1 MRSVAAHT
9 VSYERAHRSRS
20 QRAIASLA
28 AIIAAVLSA
37 NAAHADLVPAAKPP
51 GNARP
56 AIAASAAPKAP
67 ATKPAAPVVPA
78 QPKPVE
84 TKPAAKPDEKPKA
97 PTKPA
102 DPERGEQGQ
111 RGEAAPG
118 ERRDPPRGRPFSK
131 PAEEGVAQLRFDVK
145 RRKLDNGLRVVMLVD
160 RTSPTVAVDVVYD
173 VGGRNEERGRSGFAH
188 LFEHMMF
195 QGSANVP
202 RGDHFRLVT
211 SHGGTLNGT
220 TSEDRTNYFEML
232 PSSELALGL
241 WLEADRMKSLD
252 VSQKNFENQRS
263 VVKEEYRMRVENA
276 AYVPAAIRLQELT
289 YQGYWPYEHS
299 AIGTMRDL
307 DAAEL
312 SWVRAFHQ
320 AYYAPNNAVLSIAGD
335 FDENEA
341 MALVQKYF
349 GDARPSAVP
358 KLELPP
364 VPEQTAPRS
373 AVIEDPHAKLPALF
387 EGWVIPPSAE
397 PDHYAL
403 DLAAMLLGS
412 GESSRLHRALVR
424 ERSLAV
430 EADAQTDGY
439 RGPDTFEIVVKL
451 ARGAKVDHVQKLID
465 SQIAD
470 VARLGPSDDEMKK
483 LRARKK
489 AQFLFGLQSNFA
501 RAQELA
507 EFELYRGD
515 ATLLNSELDK
525 YLAVTKDDIK
535 RVVGK
540 YLTPNRRSVVE
551 VKPGSDSARE
561 SGGEKK

>member
-1 MRSVAAHT
+1 MRSVATTAVMT
-9 VSYERAHRSRS
+9 CAVV
-20 QRAIASLA
+20 LA
-28 AIIAAVLSA
+28 ASGAR
-37 NAAHADLVPAAKPP
+37 ADVVTAKPEQAP
-51 GNARP
+51 K
-56 AIAASAAPKAP
+56 AAAPAAPKAP
-67 ATKPAAPVVPA
+67 D
-78 QPKPVE
+78 
-84 TKPAAKPDEKPKA
+84 AKAGAPKA
-97 PTKPA
+97 PDAKA
-102 DPERGEQGQ
+102 
-111 RGEAAPG
+111 AAPATA
-118 ERRDPPRGRPFSK
+118 K
-131 PAEEGVAQLRFDVK
+131 PEAVPQLRLDVK
-145 RRKLDNGLRVVMLVD
+145 RTKLENGLRVVMLVD
-160 RTSPTVAVDVVYD
+160 HTSPTVAVDVVYD

-220 TSEDRTNYFEML
+220 TNEDRTNYFEML

-312 SWVRAFHQ
+312 AWVRAFHQ
-320 AYYAPNNAVLSIAGD
+320 AFYAPNNAVLSIAGD
-335 FDENEA
+335 FEEADA
-341 MALVQKYF
+341 MALVRKYF
-349 GDARPSAVP
+349 GSAKPVPLP

-364 VPEQTAPRS
+364 VPEQTSPRQ
-373 AVIEDPHAKLPALF
+373 AIVEDTHAKLPALF
-387 EGWVIPPSAE
+387 AGWVIPPSGQ

-403 DLAAMLLGS
+403 VLASMVLGD

-430 EADAQTDGY
+430 EADAQTEDY
-439 RGPDTFEIVVKL
+439 RGPDMFEIVVKL
-451 ARGAKVDHVQKLID
+451 ASGAKIDQVQKLVD
-465 SQIAD
+465 SQVAD
-470 VARLGPSDDEMKK
+470 IGRLGPTDAEMKK
-483 LRARKK
+483 VRARVQS
-489 AQFLFGLQSNFA
+489 QFLLGLQSNFA
-501 RAQELA
+501 RAQKLA

-515 ATLLNSELDK
+515 ATLLNGELER

-535 RVVGK
+535 RAVSK
-540 YLTPNRRSVVE
+540 YLTPNRRNVVE
-551 VKPGSDSARE
+551 VKPGAGEKARE
-561 SGGEKK
+561 GGSRP